1 MGGGGATG
9 ATGGGGAGGGG
20 AGGLLNSTVPLANN
34 PYPVVVGAGGAFIS
48 ASDLSSGLDSKF
60 NTAVAAGGGRG
71 AHYNP
76 VLASY
81 RGADAG
87 DPVVVKDLLKTG
99 IRAMVLETYMLR
111 ILDYPAP
118 APGQGNA
125 GGNSPSPNNPGNDTG
140 GGGGG

>member
-1 MGGGGATG
+1 MQA
-9 ATGGGGAGGGG
+9 AA
-20 AGGLLNSTVPLANN
+20 ALEVLLNSTVPLANN

-87 DPVVVKDLLKTG
+87 GSGGGAESHPRCSKYGQWCWK
-99 IRAMVLETYMLR
+99 R
-111 ILDYPAP
+111 ICSEFSSSPRP

-140 GGGGG
+140 GGGVGGIPMVPVEM